1 MKEGIAVIESTS
13 AAFLGHRRFR
23 LLTSGG
29 GVKNWSPG
37 IETPGF
43 GVLPPHTNLVSMMR
57 EPLWSL
63 PFLAVGEWRV
73 KEKKYK

>member
-1 MKEGIAVIESTS
+1 MMEEGIAAIESTS

-37 IETPGF
+37 TETPGF
-43 GVLPPHTNLVSMMR
+43 GPPHKSRYIRMR
-57 EPLWSL
+57 ELLWNL

-73 KEKKYK
+73 KEKYDK